1 MKKLFTGVL
10 ALGIAGQLMAKPWVQ
25 PELEETLKNN
35 SNSHFTVIAKF
46 RTVGAPISLQGLTP
60 SEIIQSKQRQ
70 AALAMDDL
78 LDTIEVQ
85 QKRSSDIKRISK
97 FWIDNSMAITATPAF
112 LRTLKDREDLA
123 RLELNETIK
132 LFDPMET
139 TNENSD
145 SETLTYGVKK
155 VRAAKVWDE
164 LGIDGTGVTVG
175 VLDTGIDSD
184 HADLAGRVIKSKD
197 FVSDYED
204 DTANDGHGHGTHC
217 AGSIGGAAT
226 SGIAIGVAPKV
237 NFLGGKIFSDSG
249 STTREAIMNGMQWM
263 TDPDGDPETDDFP
276 RVVSNSW
283 GGPLGTH
290 WVEIMNTWHAM
301 GIAPVFAAGN
311 SGPRP
316 GTVGAPGAYKE
327 SITIGATDSQDKIA
341 RFSSRGP
348 VTFQGETYIKPDV
361 SAPGVNVYSAKNGG
375 GYQKMSGTSMATPHV
390 AGIVALMLQADPDLP
405 VERIRDILHETSVD
419 LGDPGMD
426 NIYGMGRVD
435 AYEAVKLVLTGG
447 KAIVSVDSGDQDAT
461 IKINPG
467 NKIVKA
473 SDGIAKLSLAE
484 GSYTL
489 EISAFGYFSK
499 TVSVDI
505 VAKEVKELSLSLEQA
520 PTFTATFNVANSGG
534 APLAANLSF
543 VDVPVEG
550 GDTSEGSLTVDLP
563 GGAYT
568 VVAKSRGYQPKT
580 IDINVTDNQ
589 SFDLVMDSLP
599 PYVLVD
605 DDKGKN
611 YETYYTAA
619 LDEAGI
625 EYDFKNKTLSSDD
638 LMGYANVI
646 WFTGSASN
654 DTLSSKE
661 QAALKAY
668 VNSGGRLILTGQD
681 IGYNIKNTSFYKEVV
696 GVKYLKDTSKI
707 KTVTGQNLEFRLD
720 GLDSANNQK
729 YPDVVE
735 LNGAE
740 TLFTYKGQGP
750 AGTLNTYGEGK
761 VAYLAFGF
769 EGIKGASSRDAVLAV
784 LLESVK
790 ASNSELLDRIHWAF
804 KKDRELHAVLVR
816 NFEVSDEN
824 RDEVESY
831 LSNAESKSAF
841 RSIISSLK
849 QLQ

>member
-1 MKKLFTGVL
+1 M
-10 ALGIAGQLMAKPWVQ
+10 
-25 PELEETLKNN
+25 
-35 SNSHFTVIAKF
+35 
-46 RTVGAPISLQGLTP
+46 
-60 SEIIQSKQRQ
+60 
-70 AALAMDDL
+70 
-78 LDTIEVQ
+78 
-85 QKRSSDIKRISK
+85 
-97 FWIDNSMAITATPAF
+97 
-112 LRTLKDREDLA
+112 
-123 RLELNETIK
+123 
-132 LFDPMET
+132 
-139 TNENSD
+139 
-145 SETLTYGVKK
+145 
-155 VRAAKVWDE
+155 
-164 LGIDGTGVTVG
+164 
-175 VLDTGIDSD
+175 
-184 HADLAGRVIKSKD
+184 
-197 FVSDYED
+197 
-204 DTANDGHGHGTHC
+204 
-217 AGSIGGAAT
+217 
-226 SGIAIGVAPKV
+226 
-237 NFLGGKIFSDSG
+237 
-249 STTREAIMNGMQWM
+249 
-263 TDPDGDPETDDFP
+263 
-276 RVVSNSW
+276 
-283 GGPLGTH
+283 
-290 WVEIMNTWHAM
+290 
-301 GIAPVFAAGN
+301 
-311 SGPRP
+311 
-316 GTVGAPGAYKE
+316 
-327 SITIGATDSQDKIA
+327 
-341 RFSSRGP
+341 
-348 VTFQGETYIKPDV
+348 
-361 SAPGVNVYSAKNGG
+361 
-375 GYQKMSGTSMATPHV
+375 
-390 AGIVALMLQADPDLP
+390 
-405 VERIRDILHETSVD
+405 
-419 LGDPGMD
+419 
-426 NIYGMGRVD
+426 
-435 AYEAVKLVLTGG
+435 
-447 KAIVSVDSGDQDAT
+447 
-461 IKINPG
+461 
-467 NKIVKA
+467 
-473 SDGIAKLSLAE
+473 
-484 GSYTL
+484 
-489 EISAFGYFSK
+489 
-499 TVSVDI
+499 
-505 VAKEVKELSLSLEQA
+505 
-520 PTFTATFNVANSGG
+520 
-534 APLAANLSF
+534 
-543 VDVPVEG
+543 DVPVEG